1 MKISPLAIELLHNNL
16 NKCIVFTQLMYSES
30 IDPNEVLQ
38 PLQTWSDELLT
49 LICLMD
55 DMQGVLMSDLTD

>member
-1 MKISPLAIELLHNNL
+1 
-16 NKCIVFTQLMYSES
+16 MYSES
-30 IDPNEVLQ
+30 IDPNEALQ